1 MKMRGMH
8 AVVVV
13 VWLVLMAPP
22 FLGAYA
28 AGMYVRDWITIT
40 VRTEPN
46 ESAKIISVAKSNDYL
61 EVIKEGEEWTRVKA
75 PDGREGWVMSRYLTN
90 QMPKTLMADRLKDQ
104 VKSLTEQV
112 AQLKK
117 ENDRLLKENK
127 SLSSSEE
134 LQAMR
139 LEYERLQRESGEYA
153 EMKKRN
159 DELEARYAADAS
171 EIERLTR
178 ENNRMKTSERL
189 IFTLIGGGFI
199 GVGLVIGMVL
209 QRFRGRPKKAGYRF

>member
-13 VWLVLMAPP
+13 VWLVLMAAP

-199 GVGLVIGMVL
+199 GV
-209 QRFRGRPKKAGYRF
+209 AS

>member
-13 VWLVLMAPP
+13 VWLVLMAAP

-171 EIERLTR
+171 ESERLTR

-209 QRFRGRPKKAGYRF
+209 QIFRGRPKKAGYRF

>member
-1 MKMRGMH
+1 
-8 AVVVV
+8 
-13 VWLVLMAPP
+13 
-22 FLGAYA
+22 
-28 AGMYVRDWITIT
+28 
-40 VRTEPN
+40 
-46 ESAKIISVAKSNDYL
+46 
-61 EVIKEGEEWTRVKA
+61 
-75 PDGREGWVMSRYLTN
+75 MSRYLTN

-209 QRFRGRPKKAGYRF
+209 QIFRGRPKKAGYRF

>member
-13 VWLVLMAPP
+13 VWLVLMAAP

-209 QRFRGRPKKAGYRF
+209 QIFRGRPKKAGYRF

>member
-13 VWLVLMAPP
+13 VWLVLMAAP

-199 GVGLVIGMVL
+199 GVGLVVGMVL
-209 QRFRGRPKKAGYRF
+209 QIFRGRPKKAGYRF

>member
-13 VWLVLMAPP
+13 VWLVLMAAP

-209 QRFRGRPKKAGYRF
+209 QVFRGRPKKAGYRF

>member
-13 VWLVLMAPP
+13 VWLVLMAAP

-75 PDGREGWVMSRYLTN
+75 PDGREGCVMSRYRTN

-117 ENDRLLKENK
+117 ENDRLL
-127 SLSSSEE
+127 
-134 LQAMR
+134 
-139 LEYERLQRESGEYA
+139 
-153 EMKKRN
+153 
-159 DELEARYAADAS
+159 
-171 EIERLTR
+171 
-178 ENNRMKTSERL
+178 
-189 IFTLIGGGFI
+189 
-199 GVGLVIGMVL
+199 
-209 QRFRGRPKKAGYRF
+209 